1 MWRTK
6 YPMNP
11 IAIPPWE
18 EQNLNRLNE
27 IAALNTN
34 DHNNRDESKQKMAEN
49 GHDKTATNA
58 NIQKTVRE

>member
-27 IAALNTN
+27 ITALNTN
-34 DHNNRDESKQKMAEN
+34 DHNNRDESKQKM
-49 GHDKTATNA
+49 GIIRQPLMLTYKR
-58 NIQKTVRE
+58 Q